1 MMSALPLAAAA
12 RVARDSE
19 GSIVADHFKTG
30 LRRALGSIAIAA
42 ITCTSVATTAVAQGT
57 KTIRGAEYKPTSWV
71 DPDGCQHW
79 VMDDGAEGYMT
90 PNVNRHGIPVCDHS
104 KLCGMMNADQFFA
117 SGSYRI
123 TSQGRA
129 RLAQFFQQNGSD
141 AYIIIGH
148 TDSRGSDE
156 SNMKLSFNR
165 AATVANV
172 GASTG
177 ANIVD
182 VRGYGE
188 RMPRASNKTSVGRA
202 ENRRVEIMCLN

>member
-1 MMSALPLAAAA
+1 MSVFPLAAAA
-12 RVARDSE
+12 RAGRAQEGKNVAETVKSN
-19 GSIVADHFKTG
+19 
-30 LRRALGSIAIAA
+30 LRRALGGVAIFAM
-42 ITCTSVATTAVAQGT
+42 TCAGMATTAAAQGT
-57 KTIRGAEYKPTSWV
+57 KTIRGADYTPTIWV

-79 VMDDGAEGYMT
+79 VMDDGSEGYMT
-90 PNVNRHGIPVCDHS
+90 PNVNRHGIPVCDRS
-104 KLCGMMNADQFFA
+104 KLCGMVNSDQFFA

-123 TSQGRA
+123 SNQGRA
-129 RLAQFFQQNGSD
+129 RLAQFFQSNGAD
-141 AYIIIGH
+141 AFIVIGH

-165 AATVANV
+165 AAAVANV
-172 GASTG
+172 GASAG

-188 RMPRASNKTSVGRA
+188 RMPRTTNKTSAGRA

>member
-1 MMSALPLAAAA
+1 MGNSEVRFLGVIMFADQLKSCIR
-12 RVARDSE
+12 RVSSGA
-19 GSIVADHFKTG
+19 
-30 LRRALGSIAIAA
+30 AIAA
-42 ITCTSVATTAVAQGT
+42 LAVSSLATPAFAQS
-57 KTIRGAEYKPTSWV
+57 KTIRGADYTPTIWV

-104 KLCGMMNADQFFA
+104 ALCGMVNADQFFK
-117 SGSYRI
+117 SGSYAI
-123 TSQGRA
+123 SSAGRQ
-129 RLAQFFQQNGSD
+129 RLAQFFQSDGSQ

-156 SNMKLSFNR
+156 RNMKLSFNR

-172 GASTG
+172 GAASG

-188 RMPRASNKTSVGRA
+188 RMPRATNKTSAGRA
-202 ENRRVEIMCLN
+202 ENRRVEIMCLK

>member
-1 MMSALPLAAAA
+1 M
-12 RVARDSE
+12 VDQFN
-19 GSIVADHFKTG
+19 IG
-30 LRRALGSIAIAA
+30 LRRAMGGIAIVAM
-42 ITCTSVATTAVAQGT
+42 TCTGLATTAVAQGT
-57 KTIRGAEYKPTSWV
+57 KTIKGAEYKPTIWI

-104 KLCGMMNADQFFA
+104 KLCGMVNADQFFA

-123 TSQGRA
+123 SSQGRQ
-129 RLAQFFQQNGSD
+129 RLAEFFRTTRSD

-165 AATVANV
+165 AAAVANI
-172 GASTG
+172 GAGSG
-177 ANIVD
+177 ANIAD

-188 RMPRASNKTSVGRA
+188 RMPRASNRSSTGRA

>member
-1 MMSALPLAAAA
+1 MAEQIKKS
-12 RVARDSE
+12 
-19 GSIVADHFKTG
+19 F
-30 LRRALGSIAIAA
+30 RRALGGLAVVAMTCAA
-42 ITCTSVATTAVAQGT
+42 MTAPAAAQGT
-57 KTIRGAEYKPTSWV
+57 KTIRGQEYKPTIWI

-90 PNVNRHGIPVCDHS
+90 PNVNRHGIPVCDRS
-104 KLCGMMNADQFFA
+104 KLCGMVNADQFFR

-123 TSQGRA
+123 SSQGQQ
-129 RLAQFFQQNGSD
+129 RLAQFFQSNTAD
-141 AYIIIGH
+141 AYIVIGH

-165 AATVANV
+165 ASAVANV
-172 GASTG
+172 GVSAG

-188 RMPRASNKTSVGRA
+188 RMPRATNNSSAGRA

>member
-1 MMSALPLAAAA
+1 MMSASPLAAAA
-12 RVARDSE
+12 WAVRDSE
-19 GSIVADHFKTG
+19 GSIVADFYKTG

-42 ITCTSVATTAVAQGT
+42 IACTSIATSAVAQGT
-57 KTIRGAEYKPTSWV
+57 KTIRGADYTPTIWV

-104 KLCGMMNADQFFA
+104 KLCGMLNADQFFT

-123 TSQGRA
+123 TSQGRQ
-129 RLAQFFQQNGSD
+129 RLAEFFQKSRSQ

-172 GASTG
+172 GTSAG

-188 RMPRASNKTSVGRA
+188 RMPRATNRSSVGRA

>member
-1 MMSALPLAAAA
+1 MMSASPLAAAA
-12 RVARDSE
+12 WAVRDSE
-19 GSIVADHFKTG
+19 GSIVADFYKTG

-42 ITCTSVATTAVAQGT
+42 IACTSIATSAVAQGT
-57 KTIRGAEYKPTSWV
+57 KTIRGADYTPTIWV

-104 KLCGMMNADQFFA
+104 KLCGMLNADQFFT

-123 TSQGRA
+123 TSQGRQ
-129 RLAQFFQQNGSD
+129 RLADFFQKSRSQ

-172 GASTG
+172 GTSAG

-188 RMPRASNKTSVGRA
+188 RMPRATNRSSVGRA

>member
-1 MMSALPLAAAA
+1 MF
-12 RVARDSE
+12 
-19 GSIVADHFKTG
+19 ADHLISGMKRIST
-30 LRRALGSIAIAA
+30 LG
-42 ITCTSVATTAVAQGT
+42 AVAAMVAASLSAPVFAQS
-57 KTIRGAEYKPTSWV
+57 KTIRGADYTPTIWV

-104 KLCGMMNADQFFA
+104 ALCGMVNADQFFK
-117 SGSYRI
+117 SGSYAI
-123 TSQGRA
+123 SSAGRA
-129 RLAQFFQQNGSD
+129 RLAQFFQNDSSQ

-156 SNMKLSFNR
+156 RNMKLSFNR

-172 GASTG
+172 GAAAG

-188 RMPRASNKTSVGRA
+188 RMPRATNKTSVGRA
-202 ENRRVEIMCLN
+202 ENRRVEIMCLK

>member
-1 MMSALPLAAAA
+1 MAE
-12 RVARDSE
+12 R
-19 GSIVADHFKTG
+19 FQNG
-30 LRRALGSIAIAA
+30 LRRLVGTMAIVALS
-42 ITCTSVATTAVAQGT
+42 CATLASTATAQGT
-57 KTIRGAEYKPTSWV
+57 KTIRGAEYKPTIWI

-104 KLCGMMNADQFFA
+104 KLCGMVNADQFFA

-123 TSQGRA
+123 SSQGRQ
-129 RLAQFFQQNGSD
+129 RLAQFFQTNTAQ

-148 TDSRGSDE
+148 TDSRASDE
-156 SNMKLSFNR
+156 YNMKLSFNR
-165 AATVANV
+165 ASAVAQIGASVGANV
-172 GASTG
+172 
-177 ANIVD
+177 VD

-188 RMPRASNKTSVGRA
+188 RMPRATNKTSVGRA